1 MEKIIERVKEIILQP
16 NAGWERIKNEETT
29 MKDLLLSYILPLAL
43 IPAIASLI
51 GYGFVGINLPLIGK
65 VSSVE
70 WGLNQAITSFAGTF
84 LGIFISGWVISLL
97 APNYNTKL
105 SMDDAIKLVAYSY
118 TPSLIAGVLYLV
130 PALSI
135 VAVIAGIYGLYILYL
150 GFKPITKVADDKAG
164 TYFVVS
170 LLLIIVVF
178 VVLSIVLGLILAGI
192 GLQTIKY

>member
-1 MEKIIERVKEIILQP
+1 MNIVDRAKDIILRP
-16 NAGWERIKNEETT
+16 KETWEVIALEPTAQ
-29 MKDLLLSYILPLAL
+29 KDLIMSYILPLAI

-70 WGLNQAITSFAGTF
+70 WGLNQAITSFSGTF
-84 LGIFISGWVISLL
+84 LGIFISGWIISLL
-97 APNYNTKL
+97 APSYNTKL

-118 TPSLIAGVLYLV
+118 TPSLIAGVLYLI

-135 VAVIAGIYGLYILYL
+135 IAVVAGIYGLYILYL
-150 GFKPITKVADDKAG
+150 GFKPISKVADDKAG

-178 VVLSIVLGLILAGI
+178 VVLSVVLGLILAGI

>member
-1 MEKIIERVKEIILQP
+1 MNIVDRAKDIVLKPKET
-16 NAGWERIKNEETT
+16 WEVIAQEPTAQ
-29 MKDLLLSYILPLAL
+29 KDLIMSYILPLAI

-84 LGIFISGWVISLL
+84 LGIFISGWIISLL
-97 APNYNTKL
+97 APSYNTKL

-118 TPSLIAGVLYLV
+118 TPSLIAGVLYLI

-135 VAVIAGIYGLYILYL
+135 IAVVAGIYGLYILYL

-178 VVLSIVLGLILAGI
+178 VVLSVVLGLILAGI

>member
-1 MEKIIERVKEIILQP
+1 MNIVDRAKDIVLKPKETWEIIAQEP
-16 NAGWERIKNEETT
+16 TAQ
-29 MKDLLLSYILPLAL
+29 KDLIMSYILPLAI